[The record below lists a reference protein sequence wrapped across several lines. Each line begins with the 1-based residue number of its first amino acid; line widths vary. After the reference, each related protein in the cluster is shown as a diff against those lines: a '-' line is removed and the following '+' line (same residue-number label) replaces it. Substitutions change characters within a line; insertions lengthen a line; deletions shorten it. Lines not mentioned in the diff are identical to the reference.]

1 MLIKPSVAVR
11 DNLARIRAIMARH
24 SLKNAKIFG
33 STARGQDSET
43 SDIDVLVEPTEHT
56 SLMDLARL
64 KIEIEDLL
72 GVKVDVTT
80 RGALSEDTANSISR
94 DLKPLY
100 P

>member
-1 MLIKPSVAVR
+1 MPTKPSIAVR
-11 DNLARIRAIMARH
+11 ENLARIHAIMARH
-24 SLKNAKIFG
+24 SLKTAKIFG
-33 STARGQDSET
+33 STARGQDSDT
-43 SDIDVLVEPTEHT
+43 SDIDVLVEPTDRT

-64 KIEIEDLL
+64 KIELEDLL

-80 RGALSEDTANSISR
+80 KGALSEDVASSISR